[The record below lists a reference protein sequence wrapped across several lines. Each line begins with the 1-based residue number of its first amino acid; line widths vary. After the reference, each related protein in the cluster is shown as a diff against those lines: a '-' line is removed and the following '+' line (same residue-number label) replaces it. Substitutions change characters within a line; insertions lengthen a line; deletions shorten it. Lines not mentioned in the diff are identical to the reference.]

1 MIKINGTNVIAERD
15 EDGRPVILFS
25 NAARQPMIDR
35 IIDISSPTSTAN
47 TRVEFWP
54 ASGLDGVE
62 RDVPAEQFRENA
74 DDIYAALSAVGA
86 KPPAVI
92 VPFGKKLAGWIGAAR
107 STRTPS

>member
-15 EDGRPVILFS
+15 KDGRPVILFS
-25 NAARQPMIDR
+25 NAADQPMIDR

-47 TRVEFWP
+47 TRVEFWQATNP
-54 ASGLDGVE
+54 DGVE
-62 RDVPAEQFRENA
+62 SDIPAEQFRENA

-92 VPFGKKLAGWIGAAR
+92 VPFDKKLTRWIEAAR
-107 STRTPS
+107 SLRTPS